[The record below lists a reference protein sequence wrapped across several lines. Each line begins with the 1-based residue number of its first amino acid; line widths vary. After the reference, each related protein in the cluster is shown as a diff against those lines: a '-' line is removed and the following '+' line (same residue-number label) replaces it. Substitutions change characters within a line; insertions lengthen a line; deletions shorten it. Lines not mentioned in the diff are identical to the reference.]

1 MENIK
6 VQPVYGMLNLRAERE
21 LATSSY
27 EYILKDIKDIKNNYI
42 RFGFHLWE
50 CQSMKY
56 YEDFGYDNFYDFVDA
71 NFIWIS
77 PQYLGV

>member
-50 CQSMKY
+50 C
-56 YEDFGYDNFYDFVDA
+56 
-71 NFIWIS
+71 
-77 PQYLGV
+77 